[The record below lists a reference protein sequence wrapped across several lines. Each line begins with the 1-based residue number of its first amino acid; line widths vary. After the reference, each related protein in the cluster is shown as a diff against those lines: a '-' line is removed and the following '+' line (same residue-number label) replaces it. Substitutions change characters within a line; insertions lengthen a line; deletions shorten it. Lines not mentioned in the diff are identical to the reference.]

1 MISPC
6 EILQLDIP
14 DVDRNHI
21 PSFFL
26 VSVREIIS
34 VQEIYS
40 DSLFIFYNVQI
51 STNEMV
57 EEEIQISKE
66 DDKKGSKVI
75 HNYLGKYYFHNIV
88 SDTFIHSTLYSYNSH
103 TLRKL

>member
-1 MISPC
+1 MWNDFT
-6 EILQLDIP
+6 LWDT

-40 DSLFIFYNVQI
+40 DSMFIFYNVQI
-51 STNEMV
+51 STNAI

-66 DDKKGSKVI
+66 DDKKVPK
-75 HNYLGKYYFHNIV
+75 L
-88 SDTFIHSTLYSYNSH
+88 FIII
-103 TLRKL
+103 